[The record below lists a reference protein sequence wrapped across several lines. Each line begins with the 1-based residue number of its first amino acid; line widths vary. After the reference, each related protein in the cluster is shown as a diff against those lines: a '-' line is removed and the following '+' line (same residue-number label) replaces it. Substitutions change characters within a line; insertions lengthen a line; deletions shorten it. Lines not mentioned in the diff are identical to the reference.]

1 MTKVKICGFTEPNN
15 ARDAA
20 LAGVDAIGL
29 VFYDKSPRNVDIHS
43 AQKIIEALPP
53 FINRVGL
60 FVNANPSF
68 IDEILCEVPLD
79 TLQFHG
85 DESVLDCAQY
95 QMPFIKS
102 LRVKPDTNVKEIAEN
117 FSSASALLLD
127 SFSPSSYGGT
137 GESFDWSLACVKI
150 SLPIILA
157 GGLTVDNVADAIKQ
171 VNPYAVDASSGV
183 ESAPGVKDID
193 MLCEIISKN
202 NEALEVLK
210 NKHQVD
216 IRSYPEEVLNELYE
230 ISTKVVKELSLS
242 SDFAKEVYN
251 SYTSFH
257 EKTRNWNEISIK
269 SYLNTNK

>member
-29 VFYDKSPRNVDIHS
+29 VFYDKSPRNVDINS

-193 MLCEIISKN
+193 KI
-202 NEALEVLK
+202 EAF
-210 NKHQVD
+210 
-216 IRSYPEEVLNELYE
+216 IRH
-230 ISTKVVKELSLS
+230 T
-242 SDFAKEVYN
+242 N
-251 SYTSFH
+251 S
-257 EKTRNWNEISIK
+257 
-269 SYLNTNK
+269 

>member
-137 GESFDWSLACVKI
+137 GESFDWSLACVRI

-193 MLCEIISKN
+193 KI
-202 NEALEVLK
+202 EAF
-210 NKHQVD
+210 
-216 IRSYPEEVLNELYE
+216 IRH
-230 ISTKVVKELSLS
+230 T
-242 SDFAKEVYN
+242 N
-251 SYTSFH
+251 S
-257 EKTRNWNEISIK
+257 
-269 SYLNTNK
+269 

>member
-68 IDEILCEVPLD
+68 IDEILCEIPLD

-150 SLPIILA
+150 SLPILLA

-193 MLCEIISKN
+193 KI
-202 NEALEVLK
+202 EAF
-210 NKHQVD
+210 
-216 IRSYPEEVLNELYE
+216 IRH
-230 ISTKVVKELSLS
+230 T
-242 SDFAKEVYN
+242 N
-251 SYTSFH
+251 S
-257 EKTRNWNEISIK
+257 
-269 SYLNTNK
+269 

>member
-43 AQKIIEALPP
+43 AQKIIKALPP

-193 MLCEIISKN
+193 KI
-202 NEALEVLK
+202 EAF
-210 NKHQVD
+210 
-216 IRSYPEEVLNELYE
+216 IRH
-230 ISTKVVKELSLS
+230 T
-242 SDFAKEVYN
+242 N
-251 SYTSFH
+251 S
-257 EKTRNWNEISIK
+257 
-269 SYLNTNK
+269 

>member
-1 MTKVKICGFTEPNN
+1 MTKVKICGFTEANN
-15 ARDAA
+15 AREAA

-193 MLCEIISKN
+193 KI
-202 NEALEVLK
+202 EAF
-210 NKHQVD
+210 
-216 IRSYPEEVLNELYE
+216 IRH
-230 ISTKVVKELSLS
+230 T
-242 SDFAKEVYN
+242 N
-251 SYTSFH
+251 S
-257 EKTRNWNEISIK
+257 
-269 SYLNTNK
+269 

>member
-20 LAGVDAIGL
+20 VAGVDAIGL

-127 SFSPSSYGGT
+127 SFSPSGYGGT

-183 ESAPGVKDID
+183 ESAKGIKDID
-193 MLCEIISKN
+193 KIRRFISK
-202 NEALEVLK
+202 V
-210 NKHQVD
+210 
-216 IRSYPEEVLNELYE
+216 RP
-230 ISTKVVKELSLS
+230 
-242 SDFAKEVYN
+242 
-251 SYTSFH
+251 
-257 EKTRNWNEISIK
+257 
-269 SYLNTNK
+269 

>member
-117 FSSASALLLD
+117 FSSASPLLLD

-193 MLCEIISKN
+193 KI
-202 NEALEVLK
+202 EAF
-210 NKHQVD
+210 
-216 IRSYPEEVLNELYE
+216 IRH
-230 ISTKVVKELSLS
+230 T
-242 SDFAKEVYN
+242 N
-251 SYTSFH
+251 S
-257 EKTRNWNEISIK
+257 
-269 SYLNTNK
+269 

>member
-117 FSSASALLLD
+117 FSSASTLLLD
-127 SFSPSSYGGT
+127 SFNPSSYGGT

-193 MLCEIISKN
+193 KI
-202 NEALEVLK
+202 EAF
-210 NKHQVD
+210 
-216 IRSYPEEVLNELYE
+216 IRH
-230 ISTKVVKELSLS
+230 T
-242 SDFAKEVYN
+242 N
-251 SYTSFH
+251 S
-257 EKTRNWNEISIK
+257 
-269 SYLNTNK
+269 

>member
-85 DESVLDCAQY
+85 DESVLDCTQY

-193 MLCEIISKN
+193 KI
-202 NEALEVLK
+202 EAF
-210 NKHQVD
+210 
-216 IRSYPEEVLNELYE
+216 IRH
-230 ISTKVVKELSLS
+230 T
-242 SDFAKEVYN
+242 N
-251 SYTSFH
+251 S
-257 EKTRNWNEISIK
+257 
-269 SYLNTNK
+269 